1 MLVKV
6 LNLLKRY
13 VGGISNDA
21 LLLLAARSKIKSVL
35 SVEDIELFAS
45 CMIEPAVLLS
55 DDYLLEQNKYQ
66 NTKVKHA
73 KNMVEIAKNVNLH
86 LSSPVLVP

>member
-6 LNLLKRY
+6 LNLLKHY
-13 VGGISNDA
+13 VDGISNDV
-21 LLLLAARSKIKSVL
+21 LLVAARSKIKSVL
-35 SVEDIELFAS
+35 SVKDIELFAS
-45 CMIEPAVLLS
+45 RMIKSAVLLS
-55 DDYLLEQNKYQ
+55 NDYLLEQNKYQ

-73 KNMVEIAKNVNLH
+73 KNMVEIAKNANLH